1 MLKIYLVSQNILL
14 IFSYHVDR
22 VDDVKA
28 LRVDGDQD
36 VGVAVDEQRRQGP
49 RWSLN
54 LKMTKTIIQMI
65 RFSSISYPEVESLP
79 IWVSLTGLR
88 FVLAQLQR
96 FDVISFILVAYLD
109 ITNL

>member
-1 MLKIYLVSQNILL
+1 MYQLVIVLKIYLVSQNILL
-14 IFSYHVDR
+14 IFSYHVDG

-54 LKMTKTIIQMI
+54 LKMTKTVVQMI
-65 RFSSISYPEVESLP
+65 RFSHRFHF
-79 IWVSLTGLR
+79 LR
-88 FVLAQLQR
+88 V
-96 FDVISFILVAYLD
+96 
-109 ITNL
+109 NLCQSE